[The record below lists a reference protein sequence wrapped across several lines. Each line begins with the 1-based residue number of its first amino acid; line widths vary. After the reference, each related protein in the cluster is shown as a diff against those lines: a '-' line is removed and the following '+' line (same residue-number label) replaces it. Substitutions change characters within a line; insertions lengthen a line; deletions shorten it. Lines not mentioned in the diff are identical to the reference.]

1 MTVNTIN
8 LRSTKTLTD
17 YVRTTDRMRTL
28 AKQLS
33 ELSKLETKLRPE
45 VLEAIGERREIA
57 VRGQVR
63 ILEPSVKESIGQ
75 EDTEQTVE
83 VFKAIGLPVNTRS
96 AEYVA
101 PASFSKLVRDG
112 VVPEELIKRTSEA
125 IVIVH

>member
-1 MTVNTIN
+1 MTTTIN

-17 YVRTTDRMRTL
+17 YVRTVDRMRTL
-28 AKQLS
+28 AKQLN
-33 ELSKLETKLRPE
+33 ELSKIETKLRPD
-45 VLEAIGERREIA
+45 VLAEIGERREIA

-75 EDTEQTVE
+75 ADTERTVE
-83 VFKAIGLPVNTRS
+83 VFKKIGLPVNTRS

-101 PASFSKLVRDG
+101 PATFGKLVKDG
-112 VVPEELIKRTSEA
+112 VVPEELIERKIES

>member
-1 MTVNTIN
+1 MTQTIN
-8 LRSTKTLTD
+8 LRSTATLTN

-28 AKQLS
+28 AKQLA

-63 ILEPSVKESIGQ
+63 ILEPEVKESIGQ
-75 EDTEQTVE
+75 ADTDKTVE
-83 VFKAIGLPVNTRS
+83 AFKELGLPVNVRS

-101 PASFSKLVRDG
+101 PATFGKLVRDG
-112 VVPEELIKRTSEA
+112 VVPEELIKRTSEH

>member
-8 LRSTKTLTD
+8 LRSTATLTN
-17 YVRTTDRMRTL
+17 YVKTVDRMLTL
-28 AKQLS
+28 AKQLAD
-33 ELSKLETKLRPE
+33 LSRLEAKLRPE

-75 EDTEQTVE
+75 EDTERTVE
-83 VFKAIGLPVNTRS
+83 VFRELGLPVNTRS

-101 PASFSKLVRDG
+101 PASFSALVKKG
-112 VVPEELIKRTSEA
+112 VVPEELIRRTSEN
-125 IVIVH
+125 IVVVH

>member
-1 MTVNTIN
+1 
-8 LRSTKTLTD
+8 
-17 YVRTTDRMRTL
+17 MRTL
-28 AKQLS
+28 AKQLN
-33 ELSKLETKLRPE
+33 ELQKLETKLRPE

-75 EDTEQTVE
+75 EDTEKTVE
-83 VFKAIGLPVNTRS
+83 AFKAIGLPVNVRS

-112 VVPEELIKRTSEA
+112 VVPEELIKRTTES
-125 IVIVH
+125 IVVVH